1 LRVDR
6 QPALVAFGVRV
17 KSVITLVGIVL
28 LCAATARAADTP
40 GPTTIEEIS
49 RLSAA
54 QADQELPVSFPAT
67 VTFFRPYD
75 HTLFVQDGESAMY
88 VSARTDLKLV
98 PGDRIL
104 VHGTTRGSFR
114 NYVQSAAIV
123 LTRHGDLP
131 TPIAP
136 TFSEMIRGQVDCRL
150 VRVHAV
156 IRSAEIVPSSLLLLP
171 ATALRMLIDGE
182 EVAAEVNGSNGEALR
197 NLLDAEVEITGVVS
211 GNFDNKMQQTGVLL
225 HIQSLA
231 DVKILHRSEVDP
243 WSLPITPMDRV
254 IIGYSKLDRTQRMRV
269 HGTVTYFQPGSGMV
283 LQDGTKSLW
292 ITTDSFEPVRVG
304 DLADAI
310 GFPDVKDGFLSLTR
324 SEVRDSAIPAP
335 VIAPLYSWKDL
346 AEGGNHSRGHMY
358 DLVSVEGR
366 VVAEVRQATR
376 DEYVLETGGHLTSA
390 VFHHPGSLTRAPLQ
404 AMKPVPVGAQV
415 RVTGICMLENADPF
429 LGDVPFSILLRSFDD
444 VAVIAPAP
452 WLNVRNLS
460 FLVGLL
466 TTAILVVV
474 ARSWR
479 VERRMRRHTASL
491 ASIEKRRGKI
501 LEAMNADRPL
511 DEILDQITAMASS
524 QLNGAP
530 CWCEMEDG
538 IKAGHR
544 PHPAPPPHPVQ
555 CHPIGSASISLGK
568 ICVASPAKAEDVEEV
583 LSKSG
588 WLVALAV
595 ENSRLHSDLV
605 HRSEFDLLTD
615 VHNRFSLDKEIDDL
629 IHEAQSSRHAFG
641 LIYIDLDE
649 FKAVNDRYGHRT
661 GDRYLQLVASR
672 MRRSLRP
679 GNILA
684 RLGGD
689 EFAVLTPSVE
699 NRASLEEIAL
709 RLERCFDD
717 PFVIDEA
724 VIHGAASIGCAL
736 YGANGSSR
744 DELLNF
750 ADAAMY
756 EKKRQ
761 NRRLRELLDN
771 PSAEA
776 VSKQP

>member
-1 LRVDR
+1 M
-6 QPALVAFGVRV
+6 
-17 KSVITLVGIVL
+17 KSVTTLVGIIL

-40 GPTTIEEIS
+40 NSTTIEAIS
-49 RLSAA
+49 RLSTAD
-54 QADQELPVSFPAT
+54 ADQKRPVSFPAT
-67 VTFFRPYD
+67 VTFYRSYD

-88 VSARTDLKLV
+88 VSAHTDLQLV

-104 VHGTTRGSFR
+104 VQGTTRGSFR
-114 NYVQSAAIV
+114 NYVQSAGIV
-123 LTRHGDLP
+123 LLHHGTLP
-131 TPIAP
+131 VAIAP

-150 VRVHAV
+150 VRVHAT
-156 IRSAEIVPSSLLLLP
+156 IRSAEVVPSSVLLLP

-182 EVAAEVNGSNGEALR
+182 EVAAEVNGSDRDALR
-197 NLLDAEVEITGVVS
+197 DLLDAEVEITGVVS
-211 GNFDNKMQQTGVLL
+211 GNFDNKMQQTGVLI

-231 DVKILHRSEVDP
+231 DVKVLHRSEVDP
-243 WSLPITPMDRV
+243 WTLPITPMDRV
-254 IIGYSKLDRTQRMRV
+254 IVGYSKIDKTERMRV
-269 HGTVTYFQPGSGMV
+269 HGTVTYFHPGSGMV

-324 SEVRDSAIPAP
+324 SEVRDNGIPAP
-335 VIAPLYSWKDL
+335 VSAPLFSWKDL
-346 AEGGNHSRGHMY
+346 AEGGNHSHGHMY
-358 DLVSVEGR
+358 DLVSIEGR

-390 VFHHPGSLTRAPLQ
+390 VFHHPGSLTRTPLE
-404 AMKPVPVGAQV
+404 AMKQVPVGAEV
-415 RVTGICMLENADPF
+415 RVTGICMLEDADPF

-444 VAVIAPAP
+444 VAVVAPAP

-466 TTAILVVV
+466 TTAVLVVV

-491 ASIEKRRGKI
+491 ALIEKRRGRI

-511 DEILDQITAMASS
+511 EEILAQITGMASS
-524 QLNGAP
+524 QLGDAP
-530 CWCEMEDG
+530 CWCEMGDG
-538 IKAGHR
+538 IKAGDR
-544 PHPAPPPHPVQ
+544 PYPPPPADQVQ
-555 CHPIGSASISLGK
+555 RHPIGSASSSMGTIF
-568 ICVASPAKAEDVEEV
+568 VASSAQADEVQEV

-595 ENSRLHSDLV
+595 ENSRLHCDLV

-615 VHNRFSLDKEIDDL
+615 VRNRFSLEREVDDL
-629 IHEAQSSRHAFG
+629 IRVAHDAGSVFG

-672 MRRSLRP
+672 MRRCLRP
-679 GNILA
+679 GDILA

-689 EFAVLTPSVE
+689 EFAVLTRSVE
-699 NRASLEEIAL
+699 SHRSLEEIGL
-709 RLERCFDD
+709 RVERCFDD

-724 VIHGAASIGCAL
+724 VIRGMASIGCAL
-736 YGANGSSR
+736 YPDNGATR
-744 DELLNF
+744 DELLNS

-756 EKKRQ
+756 AKKRD
-761 NRRLRELLDN
+761 NRRLRELLKQ
-771 PSAEA
+771 SSGEA
-776 VSKQP
+776 VSREG